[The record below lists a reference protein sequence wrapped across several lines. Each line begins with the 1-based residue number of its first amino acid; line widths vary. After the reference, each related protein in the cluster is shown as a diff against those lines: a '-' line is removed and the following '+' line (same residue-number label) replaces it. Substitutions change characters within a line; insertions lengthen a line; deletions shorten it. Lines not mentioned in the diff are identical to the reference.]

1 VSKPSLVRP
10 SRTSADFAAKAAPDD
25 LPPPAGET
33 VVPLSTKEEFARH
46 WKFASFLEMFEAT
59 TPIGNAGGK
68 KKWLLTALRGGKWLL
83 WNDAE
88 IDLAQAFDSRNEAIH
103 RINQG

>member
-1 VSKPSLVRP
+1 MSKRTLPP
-10 SRTSADFAAKAAPDD
+10 HTHTSADFATKPAAVDSAEVTND
-25 LPPPAGET
+25 AANPPIG
-33 VVPLSTKEEFARH
+33 KEEFARH

-83 WNDAE
+83 WNE
-88 IDLAQAFDSRNEAIH
+88 VEPNSAQTFDSRDVAIEWLQ
-103 RINQG
+103 QG

>member
-1 VSKPSLVRP
+1 MSKLSLVKQTH
-10 SRTSADFAAKAAPDD
+10 TSADFEVKAATAERPKVASE
-25 LPPPAGET
+25 PVT
-33 VVPLSTKEEFARH
+33 PLSSKEEFARH

-88 IDLAQAFDSRNEAIH
+88 IDSSQAFDSRDEAI
-103 RINQG
+103 RKINQG